1 MKCQKTIAAANEI
14 FLKRRNYFH
23 LPLLLVFLTF
33 TGNLLFA
40 QNKVSGKVTA
50 GGTPLTGV
58 TVKEKSRA
66 NTTQTDNNGFYSI
79 TVAANA
85 ELVFSHIGFANT
97 IIAVNSQKQ
106 INNAIGSLV

>member
-23 LPLLLVFLTF
+23 LQILLVFLTF

-66 NTTQTDNNGFYSI
+66 NTTQTDNNGSYSI
-79 TVAANA
+79 TVTANA

>member
-23 LPLLLVFLTF
+23 LPILLVFLTF

-66 NTTQTDNNGFYSI
+66 NPKRTTMDLIASQLLQTPNWY
-79 TVAANA
+79 
-85 ELVFSHIGFANT
+85 L
-97 IIAVNSQKQ
+97 
-106 INNAIGSLV
+106 AILGLQTQ